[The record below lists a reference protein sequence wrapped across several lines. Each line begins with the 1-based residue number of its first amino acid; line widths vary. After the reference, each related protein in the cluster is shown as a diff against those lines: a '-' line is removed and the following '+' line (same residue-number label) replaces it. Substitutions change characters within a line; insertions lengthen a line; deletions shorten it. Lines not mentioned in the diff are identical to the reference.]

1 MPCLTGNSP
10 LKSNR
15 PSFTLPKK
23 GTAYGNPFFG
33 VPDCIL
39 ASPKRRNLSLLA
51 RTNETLVLSTKYVQM
66 PAPNDFGAGICG
78 VPDWIRTNDTRRR
91 RPVLYPAEL
100 RVHFLHFLKNAI
112 IFYYFSLSICK
123 RLWYTIPK
131 LSKKF
136 SPKPRALRKKGDF
149 CVENGCRGYERRCG

>member
-1 MPCLTGNSP
+1 MLYFLVKNKHSP
-10 LKSNR
+10 LAFAIK
-15 PSFTLPKK
+15 
-23 GTAYGNPFFG
+23 FG

-39 ASPKRRNLSLLA
+39 ATPKRRKHCLLA
-51 RTNETLVLSTKYVQM
+51 RTNKALFLSTKYVQT
-66 PAPNDFGAGICG
+66 PAQNVFWAGVCG

-100 RVHFLHFLKNAI
+100 RVHFLRFLKNAI

-131 LSKKF
+131 LRKIF
-136 SPKPRALRKKGDF
+136 SPRFCALQRNGGF
-149 CVENGCRGYERRCG
+149 YVENGCRGYERRCG